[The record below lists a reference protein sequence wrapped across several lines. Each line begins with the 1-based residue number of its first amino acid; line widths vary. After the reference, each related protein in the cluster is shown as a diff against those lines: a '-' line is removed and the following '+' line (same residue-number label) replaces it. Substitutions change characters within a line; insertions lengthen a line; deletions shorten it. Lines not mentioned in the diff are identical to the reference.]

1 MYKRQVI
8 AFFTDYITKNVDR
21 LKSKQKKTFLKNLEQ
36 VSTVSKYYKSLSTPE
51 IPISVFKKDNNE
63 ETTPGIDT
71 IKHLYETHFP
81 SHTEKKHTQ
90 YDNTKTVR
98 KDELWNIHKDTVSL
112 EKVKRALK
120 GFNSKKSPGPDNFKP
135 IMFKHFPTDI
145 YKHIMLIYRACFY
158 LEYTPTPWKDTK
170 VIFIPKPGKED
181 YNLAKSFRPI
191 SLSNYLLKGLERLLG
206 WHINEMLIQFPIHTH
221 QHGFCS
227 EKSTESAISKTV
239 DYIESKIMTSNRHCV
254 GLSLDIQAAFD
265 SITPNTIK
273 AALLKHGGDPQLV
286 QWYYNYLIHRNLIT
300 TIQNDTFTASNAIG
314 FPQGGVVSADFW
326 KIAFNPALEI
336 INSNLTTGFGYA
348 DDLMILRHGYK
359 PEASVNA
366 IQTILNRLINWGET
380 CNLKFNPTK
389 TLMMI
394 FSSKKTTPKSTIPLK
409 INDQDVTT
417 VNSIRYLGVTLD
429 SKLSWDQHRNIT
441 IQNA

>member
-1 MYKRQVI
+1 
-8 AFFTDYITKNVDR
+8 
-21 LKSKQKKTFLKNLEQ
+21 
-36 VSTVSKYYKSLSTPE
+36 
-51 IPISVFKKDNNE
+51 
-63 ETTPGIDT
+63 
-71 IKHLYETHFP
+71 
-81 SHTEKKHTQ
+81 
-90 YDNTKTVR
+90 
-98 KDELWNIHKDTVSL
+98 
-112 EKVKRALK
+112 
-120 GFNSKKSPGPDNFKP
+120 
-135 IMFKHFPTDI
+135 
-145 YKHIMLIYRACFY
+145 
-158 LEYTPTPWKDTK
+158 
-170 VIFIPKPGKED
+170 
-181 YNLAKSFRPI
+181 
-191 SLSNYLLKGLERLLG
+191 
-206 WHINEMLIQFPIHTH
+206 
-221 QHGFCS
+221 
-227 EKSTESAISKTV
+227 
-239 DYIESKIMTSNRHCV
+239 MTSNRHCV

-389 TLMMI
+389 TLMII

-441 IQNA
+441 IQNAKQNLVAISQKIAKTWGPKPHISKWIYTGIIRPKILYASMNWGHTLNTKKVKDQYDKLNRIALHMITPCRKSISTASLEIIYDLLPLPLMLSLIHI

>member
-1 MYKRQVI
+1 M
-8 AFFTDYITKNVDR
+8 
-21 LKSKQKKTFLKNLEQ
+21 EQ
-36 VSTVSKYYKSLSTPE
+36 ISTVSKYYKSLSTPE

-112 EKVKRALK
+112 EKVRRALK

-135 IMFKHFPTDI
+135 IMFKHFPTYI

-206 WHINEMLIQFPIHTH
+206 WHINEMLIQFPIHAH

-254 GLSLDIQAAFD
+254 GLTRYSSSFRL
-265 SITPNTIK
+265 N
-273 AALLKHGGDPQLV
+273 
-286 QWYYNYLIHRNLIT
+286 
-300 TIQNDTFTASNAIG
+300 
-314 FPQGGVVSADFW
+314 
-326 KIAFNPALEI
+326 NP
-336 INSNLTTGFGYA
+336 
-348 DDLMILRHGYK
+348 
-359 PEASVNA
+359 
-366 IQTILNRLINWGET
+366 
-380 CNLKFNPTK
+380 
-389 TLMMI
+389 
-394 FSSKKTTPKSTIPLK
+394 
-409 INDQDVTT
+409 
-417 VNSIRYLGVTLD
+417 
-429 SKLSWDQHRNIT
+429 
-441 IQNA
+441 